1 MAKASD
7 RRAAREDLKRIIE
20 FCRSIEEKGL
30 NPFLVNV
37 DDLIAVI
44 RRYFPNLRDPDDLS
58 LDAEALNRIASVIK
72 LQSDWVKRRAS
83 SLYRDPFLI
92 EEKLRSLPL
101 EKLSETFLK
110 AWHPIVEL
118 EQITTGSLERAVKY
132 WRDLAPLDERWKRES
147 LLETRMETTTRED
160 LIRQG
165 LLRDEAFIS
174 EIESLW
180 KELRELVEADGRI
193 EYWDFIGAD
202 SYRETVRRAYLTSFL
217 ITYGYASLEYNPLEE
232 KILLRPNDKPISKMK
247 VQPYS
252 FPISISYERW
262 RERKERRGG

>member
-30 NPFLVNV
+30 NPFLVNI

-101 EKLSETFLK
+101 ERLSEAFLK

-118 EQITTGSLERAVKY
+118 EQITTGSL
-132 WRDLAPLDERWKRES
+132 
-147 LLETRMETTTRED
+147 
-160 LIRQG
+160 
-165 LLRDEAFIS
+165 
-174 EIESLW
+174 
-180 KELRELVEADGRI
+180 
-193 EYWDFIGAD
+193 
-202 SYRETVRRAYLTSFL
+202 
-217 ITYGYASLEYNPLEE
+217 
-232 KILLRPNDKPISKMK
+232 
-247 VQPYS
+247 
-252 FPISISYERW
+252 
-262 RERKERRGG
+262 